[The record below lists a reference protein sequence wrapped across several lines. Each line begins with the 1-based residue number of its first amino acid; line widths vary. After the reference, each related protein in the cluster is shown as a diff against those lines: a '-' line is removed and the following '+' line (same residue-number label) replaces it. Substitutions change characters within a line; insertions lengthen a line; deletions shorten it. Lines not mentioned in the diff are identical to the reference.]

1 MKIKPVRASRMN
13 CLRRYL
19 HCAII
24 APLLFAQVSAY
35 AFSSLRSPWDAVK
48 VEVTDAPYSC
58 PAVPSVPRDL
68 TMDGFY
74 RLDDPTHSII
84 DPTRQA
90 AYSHASENVKGAG
103 LAIVAAADEFRKTG
117 SRAAALCSLSLVRAL
132 AAQDSMA
139 GKMSSNQAS
148 YVQGWVAGAIAI
160 ASLKVGG
167 YGFSTAQDDASI
179 SAWLKRIADQ
189 TKSFYDAKAVGDGNR
204 NNHFYWAGIEVAAI
218 GVLANDQNDFDWGMK
233 AYDNGVDRILPD
245 GTLPLE
251 MKRGS
256 RALHYH
262 LYALAPLVLL
272 AEFGEVNG
280 IDLYA
285 RDKGALHRLVN
296 TSVQGLIN
304 PSLFERTTGVKQ
316 EVSAHPSGDEMGWA
330 PPYLRRFPDTAL
342 RAFVAN
348 ASSLSV
354 YYLGG
359 LPPP

>member
-1 MKIKPVRASRMN
+1 MRIKPVQTSSMN
-13 CLRRYL
+13 GLRKNLY
-19 HCAII
+19 CAMV
-24 APLLFAQVSAY
+24 APLLFAQVA
-35 AFSSLRSPWDAVK
+35 AHASSLRSPWDAGK
-48 VEVTDAPYSC
+48 VQVTDAPYSC
-58 PAVPSVPRDL
+58 PATPTVPRDL

-84 DPTRQA
+84 DPIRQA
-90 AYSHASENVKGAG
+90 AYNHASEDVKGAG
-103 LAIVAAADEFRKTG
+103 LKIVAAADDFRKTG
-117 SRAAALCSLSLVRAL
+117 SRAAALCSLSLISAL
-132 AAQDSMA
+132 TAQNSMD
-139 GKMSSNQAS
+139 GKMSSRQAY

-160 ASLKVGG
+160 AYLKVRG
-167 YGFSTAQDDASI
+167 YGLSAPQQDALI
-179 SAWLKRIADQ
+179 AAWLKRIADQ
-189 TKSFYDAKAVGDGNR
+189 TKSFYDAKTEGDGNR

-218 GVLANDQNDFDWGMK
+218 GVLANDRGDFDWGMK
-233 AYDNGVDRILPD
+233 AYNNGVDRIQPD

-272 AEFGEVNG
+272 AEFGEANG
-280 IDLYA
+280 IDLYG
-285 RDKGALHRLVN
+285 RDKGALHRLVH

-304 PSLFERTTGVKQ
+304 PTLFERATGVKQ
-316 EVSAHPSGDEMGWA
+316 EVSTHPSGDQIGWA
-330 PPYLRRFPDTAL
+330 PPYLRRFPDPAL
-342 RAFVAN
+342 KSLVAH

>member
-1 MKIKPVRASRMN
+1 MN
-13 CLRRYL
+13 CLRKILY
-19 HCAII
+19 CATI
-24 APLLFAQVSAY
+24 PLLLFAQVSAH
-35 AFSSLRSPWDAVK
+35 ASSSLRSPWDAVK

-58 PAVPSVPRDL
+58 PAALSVLRDL

-90 AYSHASENVKGAG
+90 AYNHASENVKGAG
-103 LAIVAAADEFRKTG
+103 LAIVAAADDFRKTG
-117 SRAAALCSLSLVRAL
+117 SRAAALCSLNLISSLAT
-132 AAQDSMA
+132 QNSMD
-139 GKMSSNQAS
+139 GKMSSNQAY

-160 ASLKVGG
+160 AYLKVRG
-167 YGFSTAQDDASI
+167 YGFSTSQGDTSI
-179 SAWLKRIADQ
+179 AEWLKRIADQ
-189 TKSFYDAKAVGDGNR
+189 TKSFYDAKTVGDGNR
-204 NNHFYWAGIEVAAI
+204 NNHFYWAGIEVASI
-218 GVLANDQNDFDWGMK
+218 GVVANDRNDFDWGMK

-272 AEFGEVNG
+272 AEFGEANSV
-280 IDLYA
+280 DLYA
-285 RDKGALHRLVN
+285 RDKGALHRLVD
-296 TSVQGLIN
+296 TSVQGLID
-304 PSLFERTTGVKQ
+304 STLFERATGVKQ
-316 EVSAHPSGDEMGWA
+316 EVSAHPSGDEIGWA
-330 PPYLRRFPDTAL
+330 PPYLRRFPSPTL
-342 RAFVAN
+342 KGFVAN